1 MSDCGVANDD
11 IHSLERESFADAW
24 KAISR
29 YTKEVQLSKKC
40 STCRYLGICPVCAAG
55 AYCETGAIDGEPEYL
70 FEFCHYYSAL
80 LQEELTQLR
89 KAEESL

>member
-1 MSDCGVANDD
+1 MSGCGVANDD

-70 FEFCHYYSAL
+70 CEFCHYYSAL